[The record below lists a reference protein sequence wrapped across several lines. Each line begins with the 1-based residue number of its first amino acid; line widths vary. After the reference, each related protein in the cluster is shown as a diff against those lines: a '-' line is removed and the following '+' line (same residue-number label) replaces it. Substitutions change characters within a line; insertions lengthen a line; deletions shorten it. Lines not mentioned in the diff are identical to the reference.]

1 MHRTIRRVTVIIV
14 LSLAGLAQAQATDA
28 HVFVANNGN
37 LEGSVS
43 SMRLNADGTLSFVDR
58 VVTGT
63 RPNTSTPCPGCNT
76 YAISLSPNGRFLATN
91 HASGN
96 FDENIH
102 VYEVAPDGTLSLARS
117 ITLPEGGLD
126 IEWVRDDLLAVCIT
140 SLSGTNELR
149 LYSWN
154 AQTKTLS
161 LASSAP
167 GGSFLTNIAVHP
179 NGEWIFGN
187 DSFSFIVRRYRVNG
201 NTITLQASTPIP
213 VYGVALGISPD
224 GRFLYAAGGIS
235 AGGRAFSG
243 HAIDPVTGALSDL
256 PGSPFTSPGA
266 SPKGFTFTPDGDFM
280 YVSHGTDATIRTFR
294 IDPES
299 GVPSVQPSMFDVGL
313 QGTLQGMD
321 TLEGRLFALDNSSAI
336 DGLVGA
342 YSFAVDPGS
351 GAITLSPNAPFATQG
366 ISPNDI
372 AAWPGASCPADLTGD
387 GTLNFFDLAT
397 YLDRY
402 NSQDPTA
409 DLAAPFGVLNFFD
422 LAAYLDLYNT
432 GCP

>member
-1 MHRTIRRVTVIIV
+1 MHTPIRFATVSMMAWLVGI
-14 LSLAGLAQAQATDA
+14 ANAQATEP

-43 SMRLNADGTLSFVDR
+43 SMRINPDGTLTFVDR

-76 YAISLSPNGRFLATN
+76 YAISRSPNGRFLATN

-96 FDENIH
+96 FDENINI
-102 VYEVAPDGTLSLARS
+102 YEVAADGTLSVVRS
-117 ITLPEGGLD
+117 ILLPEGGLD
-126 IEWVRDDLLAVCIT
+126 IAWVRDDLLAVCIT
-140 SLSGTNELR
+140 NLSAPNELR
-149 LYSWN
+149 LYQWN
-154 AQTKTLS
+154 EATNSLT
-161 LASSAP
+161 LASSA

-187 DSFSFIVRRYRVNG
+187 DSFSFLVRRYRVNG
-201 NTITLQASTPIP
+201 NSITLDDTTPIP

-243 HAIDPVTGALSDL
+243 HAIDQVTGALSDL
-256 PGSPFTSPGA
+256 PGSPYTSPGS
-266 SPKGFTFTPDGDFM
+266 SPKGFAFTPDGAFM

-299 GVPSVQPSMFDVGL
+299 GVPTVQPSMFDVGL

-321 TLEGRLFALDNSSAI
+321 TLDGLLFALDNSAAI

-342 YSFAVDPGS
+342 YSFSVNPAT
-351 GAITLSPNAPFATQG
+351 GAITPQPGAPFVTQG

-372 AAWPGASCPADLTGD
+372 AAWPGAACPADLTGD
-387 GTLNFFDLAT
+387 GVLNFFDLAT

-402 NSQDPTA
+402 NSQDPSA
-409 DLAAPFGVLNFFD
+409 DLAPPFGVLNFFD
-422 LAAYLDLYNT
+422 LAAYLDLYNA